1 MKKSFILLSCVSSLL
16 FSDINLNDKKN
27 VDKLAIAGLKENI
40 ASIDEKT
47 AGLWYLRIAQYTK
60 WDKVRN
66 DEFEIQ
72 DAITGAYSIF
82 KNNVEKNQ
90 ELIGQSSEILLNV
103 TFQDYDFSKE
113 SFQIANLVD
122 KNSYINFY
130 GQTLSSGIKISF
142 DNVKDEGI
150 FLTMNKDLAKQF
162 VQKRK
167 NSWGEIN
174 RKLIAKYYFKIR
186 SVSTPNE
193 NIVECTYSKG
203 RANNCYNLGETT
215 VVGHIDKIEILDEK
229 GKIFTSVNY

>member
-16 FSDINLNDKKN
+16 FSDINLNDNKN

-47 AGLWYLRIAQYTK
+47 AGLWYLNLVQYTK

-72 DAITGAYSIF
+72 DAITGAYPIF
-82 KNNVEKNQ
+82 KNNIEKNQ

-113 SFQIANLVD
+113 SFQIANLAD
-122 KNSYINFY
+122 KNSYIKFY
-130 GQTLSSGIKISF
+130 GDRLSRGIKLSF

-167 NSWGEIN
+167 NSYGDIN

-186 SVSTPNE
+186 SISTPNE
-193 NIVECTYSKG
+193 NIIGCTYSKG
-203 RANNCYNLGETT
+203 RTNNCYVLDETT

-229 GKIFTSVNY
+229 DKIITSVNY

>member
-1 MKKSFILLSCVSSLL
+1 MYKVTEYKDCV
-16 FSDINLNDKKN
+16 FVTHNPYMFDDIGSARL
-27 VDKLAIAGLKENI
+27 IA
-40 ASIDEKT
+40 
-47 AGLWYLRIAQYTK
+47 Y
-60 WDKVRN
+60 
-66 DEFEIQ
+66 F
-72 DAITGAYSIF
+72 
-82 KNNVEKNQ
+82 
-90 ELIGQSSEILLNV
+90 
-103 TFQDYDFSKE
+103 
-113 SFQIANLVD
+113 D